1 MTWRGV
7 THVTAPIDLTDH
19 NTVAWTEARKS
30 FGTSYAVARLG
41 PILDL
46 RAITHPRF
54 GRLHGLEEGAILWWC
69 GTGARRVLG
78 QRDVADRPAPGRRPL
93 CGVDLAY
100 DHQSDDDVD
109 DH

>member
-1 MTWRGV
+1 
-7 THVTAPIDLTDH
+7 
-19 NTVAWTEARKS
+19 
-30 FGTSYAVARLG
+30 
-41 PILDL
+41 
-46 RAITHPRF
+46 
-54 GRLHGLEEGAILWWC
+54 
-69 GTGARRVLG
+69 VLG